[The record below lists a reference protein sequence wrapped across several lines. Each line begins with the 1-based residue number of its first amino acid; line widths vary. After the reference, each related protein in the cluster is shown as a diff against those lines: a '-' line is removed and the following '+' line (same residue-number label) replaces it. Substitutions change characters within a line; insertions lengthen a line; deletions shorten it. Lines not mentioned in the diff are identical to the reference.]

1 MAIKLQHLRSSVAG
15 KAPQAADLDVGQIA
29 VNFNDSDPALYIKD
43 SAGSVVR
50 IAGGGAA
57 GGLWTRS
64 GTELSPNTAGDS
76 VFTSGDVKVGNTT
89 AAPNISLNA
98 DGSATFAGTV
108 IAGEDPTAGV
118 GVGVS
123 IASGGYYQACRSSG
137 LIFRG
142 YTQGNTT
149 ATSQLNADGSAT
161 FAGTVSKNTFDNT
174 SNSGYGWRL
183 SNGGDF
189 GQIDI
194 DCASTS
200 SDSSR
205 VFGIYKGTSLN
216 VSMFPN
222 GSASFAGDM
231 KIGGTLP
238 SSPNIS
244 GKIARI
250 IGTEPRR
257 PTQATKLA
265 SRALKPNSFM
275 TGNTAIGRATKI
287 STAAITSPSSHT
299 SSRDTGFISSPNTT
313 NITIWLSQ
321 ASPS

>member
-161 FAGTVSKNTFDNT
+161 FATAANLQAMALWENGAPSNQTVLGIKRGAPGGSFVEVFKVNNQGTISAGNTT
-174 SNSGYGWRL
+174 IQPISSERRL
-183 SNGGDF
+183 KENIVAVD
-189 GQIDI
+189 
-194 DCASTS
+194 
-200 SDSSR
+200 SDTAWKTVKETPFYQYNFIGS
-205 VFGIYKGTSLN
+205 
-216 VSMFPN
+216 P
-222 GSASFAGDM
+222 SASYGPMADEVPDDM
-231 KIGGTLP
+231 RIATDRSDDVGVIHTYDNGMLQARLYTALQTALTRIEALEAKLAALEGGT
-238 SSPNIS
+238 N
-244 GKIARI
+244 
-250 IGTEPRR
+250 
-257 PTQATKLA
+257 
-265 SRALKPNSFM
+265 
-275 TGNTAIGRATKI
+275 
-287 STAAITSPSSHT
+287 
-299 SSRDTGFISSPNTT
+299 
-313 NITIWLSQ
+313 
-321 ASPS
+321 